1 MALEAT
7 HKLGFIHR
15 DVKPDNFLFSKDGHL
30 KISDFGLANSLHW
43 AYDTACKPSWL
54 LFTSLKTHC
63 RRNIDYEQQRRA
75 LLKRHG
81 IDLEEPTKG
90 KMRTFK
96 QREMEAVMTQ
106 EWRKNG
112 QGVLT
117 WRDNKRRRMAFS
129 VCGYIQRVRSA
140 HWPALTVYSMLTG
153 RTRT

>member
-15 DVKPDNFLFSKDGHL
+15 DVKPDNFRFSKDGHL

-43 AYDTACKPSWL
+43 AYDAACKPFWRSCT
-54 LFTSLKTHC
+54 FFEDSLVV
-63 RRNIDYEQQRRA
+63 RIADYEQQRRA
-75 LLKRHG
+75 LMKRHG
-81 IDLEEPTKG
+81 IDLEEPTKT
-90 KMRTFK
+90 KMRTIK

-106 EWRKNG
+106 QWRDKG

-129 VCGYIQRVRSA
+129 VCGYFQGARSVR
-140 HWPALTVYSMLTG
+140 
-153 RTRT
+153 